1 MEPDSVHRAT
11 TPPQWIR
18 TSALNPAPMFES
30 LTQRLSATFSFLGS
44 KKELTPENIE
54 EGLEQVR
61 TALLEADVNFAV
73 AREFTQRVREQVS
86 GLALVKGVEPSQQF
100 IHACH
105 EEIVRMLGPEDA
117 RLEFAKSGPTIVL
130 MAGLQGAGKT
140 TTVAKLAKRLMQS
153 EKRRPLM
160 VAADVKRPAA
170 VEQLRILGK
179 QIGVPVFHVEGLSAP
194 EVCARGV
201 EHARQN
207 GHDLVLLDTAGR
219 LHIDAEMMAE
229 VAQIAART
237 SPHQQLLV
245 VDAMTGQDAVRS
257 AQAFHEK
264 LALSGVIL
272 TKLDG
277 DARGGAALSLQS
289 VVGRPIL
296 FVGVGEKLDDL
307 DSFAPRR
314 MAGRILGMGDVV
326 GLVETAQA
334 RISETEAQQAY
345 EKMVL
350 GSFTLEDMLAQ
361 LRMIQRLGPM
371 KKVLG
376 MLPGLS
382 GMTEHLDVDDKRI
395 KRLEALFT
403 SMTPRERLHPEAIDH
418 SRRRRIARGAG
429 QEVGAVGELLKS
441 HKSMQRMMKEMN
453 KLGLGAKLG
462 SKQKT
467 ETLRGMSPT
476 GELASGG
483 GGLFGG
489 GGLGGLGGLF
499 GGGAKPGADLGQLGG
514 GLPGGM
520 GGGGMGGLGGLFGG
534 PRPMG
539 SSATRK
545 SGSKRKEKQ
554 RRKKGK
560 GR

>member
-1 MEPDSVHRAT
+1 
-11 TPPQWIR
+11 
-18 TSALNPAPMFES
+18 MFES
-30 LTQRLSATFSFLGS
+30 LTQKLTSAFSFLGS
-44 KKELTPENIE
+44 KKELTPENVE
-54 EGLEQVR
+54 EGLAQVR
-61 TALLEADVNFAV
+61 AALLEADVHFKV
-73 AREFTQRVREQVS
+73 VRDFVERVRESVS
-86 GLALVKGVEPSQQF
+86 GERRLPGVEPSQQF
-100 IHACH
+100 VHACH
-105 EEIVRMLGPEDA
+105 EELVKLLGPEDA
-117 RLEFAKSGPTIVL
+117 RLEFAKSGPTVVL

-140 TTVAKLAKRLMQS
+140 TTVAKLAKRLMAS
-153 EKRRPLM
+153 EKRRPLL

-170 VEQLRILGK
+170 VEQLKILGA
-179 QIGVPVFHVEGLSAP
+179 QIGCPVFHEPGLSAP

-201 EHARQN
+201 EHAKQH
-207 GHDLVLLDTAGR
+207 GQDLVLLDTAGR
-219 LHIDAEMMAE
+219 LHVDDEMMAE
-229 VAQIAART
+229 IAEVAARAK
-237 SPHQQLLV
+237 PHQQLLV

-257 AQAFHEK
+257 AQAFHER

-277 DARGGAALSLQS
+277 DARGGAALSIQS

-307 DSFAPRR
+307 DTFAPRR

-326 GLVETAQA
+326 GLVETAQSQ
-334 RISETEAQQAY
+334 ISEAEAQQAY

-361 LRMIQRLGPM
+361 LRMIQKLGPM

-376 MLPGLS
+376 MLPGMS
-382 GMTEHLDVDDKRI
+382 GMAEHIDVDDRRM

-403 SMTPRERLHPEAIDH
+403 SMTPRERLHPDGIDL

-429 QEVGAVGELLKS
+429 QEVNAVGELLKS
-441 HKSMQRMMKEMN
+441 HKAMQRMMKEMN
-453 KLGLGAKLG
+453 KLGLGARLG
-462 SKQKT
+462 AKQKT
-467 ETLRGMSPT
+467 ETLRQMSPT

-483 GGLFGG
+483 GGGLFGG
-489 GGLGGLGGLF
+489 GLSGLFGGGSRGGGLDLPGGLGGLGG
-499 GGGAKPGADLGQLGG
+499 PG
-514 GLPGGM
+514 GLPGAGAA
-520 GGGGMGGLGGLFGG
+520 GGRGGLGGLPGGLFGG

-554 RRKKGK
+554 KRKKGK